1 MEETGL
7 TPTNKGK
14 TMANKGQVT
23 YHDIP
28 GVRVKYNPHIT
39 PSTIDVYEFKP
50 DGEFSVTVLLTE
62 HQKDYL
68 VRSGVPEESM
78 GNIMFKKDEETGMFL
93 YKFKRPNI
101 QNGVEWG
108 PPDVYNK
115 EATMRKSDS
124 AESTQWWRYMV
135 PWVEEKDGQLADGS
149 LIDVGFTIWQSE
161 KNPKIKSVKLT
172 RVGVIEA
179 VVLDQAAA

>member
-1 MEETGL
+1 
-7 TPTNKGK
+7 
-14 TMANKGQVT
+14 MADKGQVT

-39 PSTIDVYEFKP
+39 PSTMDIYEFKP
-50 DGEFSVTVLLTE
+50 EGEFNVTVMLTE
-62 HQKDYL
+62 AQKDYL
-68 VRSGVPEESM
+68 VKCGVPETSM
-78 GNIMFKKDEETGMFL
+78 GHIMFKKDEETGMFQ

-101 QNGVEWG
+101 QNGIEWG

-115 EATMRKSDS
+115 EATMRKADS
-124 AESTQWWRYMV
+124 AESTQWWKYMV
-135 PWVEEKDGQLADGS
+135 SWNEEKDGQLADGS
-149 LIDVGFTIWQSE
+149 LVDVGFTVWHSP
-161 KNPKIKSVKLT
+161 KNPKMKSVKLT